1 MNRSFG
7 TTTTTTNHSYSS
19 NSRMST
25 ISTLT
30 DWEDL
35 RKQARQLENEVD
47 AKLISF
53 SKLCS
58 NYLARDQTTIHHY
71 GLLDSSTTPS
81 SSSFDTMSI
90 EIEKLLERLSDINK
104 RMSDA
109 IPTIIGSNTAATH
122 TLQRHYEICQDYRRE
137 FERTKSNIRNFKTRE
152 DQLMNNNNHPTDSD
166 INAPSLNSRRQDYY
180 LREMG
185 YLNNSNKLIDRNLE
199 LASLIKKDLTD
210 QRRLFMKIT
219 HKIKTMTNR
228 FPLMN
233 NILQRIK
240 IKKRKDSLVLGF
252 VIALCL
258 IFLIIYMF
266 R

>member
-1 MNRSFG
+1 
-7 TTTTTTNHSYSS
+7 
-19 NSRMST
+19 MSAPG
-25 ISTLT
+25 T

-47 AKLISF
+47 AKLMSF

-58 NYLARDQTTIHHY
+58 NYVARDQTSHHH
-71 GLLDSSTTPS
+71 GIDSPPTPT

-104 RMSDA
+104 RMTDA
-109 IPTIIGSNTAATH
+109 IPALLGPNTAATH
-122 TLQRHYEICQDYRRE
+122 TLQRHHEICQDYRRE
-137 FERTKSNIRNFKTRE
+137 FDRTKANIRNFKTRE
-152 DQLMNNNNHPTDSD
+152 DLLMNNNNNNSD
-166 INAPSLNSRRQDYY
+166 INSTGLNSRRQDYY
-180 LREMG
+180 IRELG
-185 YLNNSNKLIDRNLE
+185 HLNNSNKLMDEHLDVATSLKNE
-199 LASLIKKDLTD
+199 LFK
-210 QRRLFMKIT
+210 QRRIFKSIEHKVKNFT
-219 HKIKTMTNR
+219 HR

-233 NILQRIK
+233 NILQKIK

-258 IFLIIYMF
+258 IFLLLYMF